1 MALPTSRYEF
11 KEYCLRRM
19 GAPTIQINVDDLTVE
34 DCIDYALRKFMDYHF
49 DGTDKVYYK
58 HVITQENIDSQS
70 IPLPENIIG
79 AVNLFSGGFGSQA
92 GNWFSVEY
100 QVTMQQ
106 LQSIQG
112 GSMLPYYMAQ
122 YQLQSLEYMLQGVK
136 PIRYNRYKN
145 VLKVDTN
152 WKARNVGDYLVV
164 EAYEVVDPDEFG
176 RLWQEPWLIDYTIA
190 QIGIRWGKI
199 LTRYTG
205 MTLPNGMQF
214 NGERI
219 LTDAQIEASKL
230 EDDLIN
236 KYSYPPMDMIG

>member
-1 MALPTSRYEF
+1 
-11 KEYCLRRM
+11 M
-19 GAPTIQINVDDLTVE
+19 GAPTIQINVDDTTIE

-205 MTLPNGMQF
+205 MTLPNGLQF